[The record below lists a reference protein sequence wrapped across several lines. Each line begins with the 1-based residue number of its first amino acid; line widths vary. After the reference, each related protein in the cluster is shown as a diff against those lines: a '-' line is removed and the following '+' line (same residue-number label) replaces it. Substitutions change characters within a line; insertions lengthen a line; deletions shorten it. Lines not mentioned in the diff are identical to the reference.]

1 MFKKIL
7 YFLTMM
13 LVVVSITSC
22 SKTAPKDTDPLN
34 GKASAEYSKKAGM
47 LGIEAP
53 TKTGKGNSIV
63 SMLTK
68 DSIGKP
74 TVRTMPSS
82 CISTDKKVIG
92 KGKFLYENARGKG
105 VKKPKYGVARVM
117 SKKDAGYVAERQ
129 KWKPYGN
136 CVACHNTAN
145 VEAPGDIGPDLTN
158 YKANFID
165 TKVRTPQWVF
175 AKISDPR
182 VDNPHTV
189 MSVNHVTFSPSEI
202 CAMMSFVFHNKS

>member
-22 SKTAPKDTDPLN
+22 SKTASQDTDPLN
-34 GKASAEYSKKAGM
+34 GKASAEYSKKAKA
-47 LGIEAP
+47 LGVEAP
-53 TKTGKGNSIV
+53 TKSGKGNSVV
-63 SMLTK
+63 SILTK
-68 DSIGKP
+68 DSIGEP
-74 TVRTMPSS
+74 TVRTMPDS
-82 CISTDKKVIG
+82 CISTNKKVIG
-92 KGKFLYENARGKG
+92 KGKFLFENARGKN
-105 VKKPKYGVARVM
+105 VKKPKYGMSRVM
-117 SKKDAGYVAERQ
+117 NKKDAGYVAERQ

-136 CVACHNTAN
+136 CVACHHIGNIK
-145 VEAPGDIGPDLTN
+145 APGNIGPDLAN
-158 YKANFID
+158 YKANFVD

-189 MSVNHVTFSPSEI
+189 MSVNHTTFSPSEI
-202 CAMMSFVFHNKS
+202 CAMMSFVFNDKS

>member
-1 MFKKIL
+1 MLKKIL
-7 YFLTMM
+7 YIFTMM
-13 LVVVSITSC
+13 LAVVSITSC
-22 SKTAPKDTDPLN
+22 SSTASSTADASD
-34 GKASAEYSKKAGM
+34 GKASAEYSKMAKAIGV
-47 LGIEAP
+47 EAP
-53 TKTGKGNSIV
+53 TKTGKKNSIV
-63 SMLTK
+63 SMLAK
-68 DSIGKP
+68 DSIGEP

-82 CISTDKKVIG
+82 CISTNKKVIG
-92 KGKFLYENARGKG
+92 KGKFLYENSRGKG
-105 VKKPKYGVARVM
+105 VKKPKYGMSRVM
-117 SKKDAGYVAERQ
+117 SKKHPGYVAERQ

-145 VEAPGDIGPDLTN
+145 IKAPGNIGPDLTN

-189 MSVNHVTFSPSEI
+189 MSVNHITFSPSEI
-202 CAMMSFVFHNKS
+202 CAMMSFVFNNKS